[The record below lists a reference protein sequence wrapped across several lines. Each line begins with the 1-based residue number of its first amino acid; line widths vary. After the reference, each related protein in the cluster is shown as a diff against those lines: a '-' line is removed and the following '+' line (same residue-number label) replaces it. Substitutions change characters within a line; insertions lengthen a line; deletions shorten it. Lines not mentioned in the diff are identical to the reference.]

1 VTDPFVV
8 DTSIAIAWVHPDQS
22 TDLSNRLIDAVG
34 QGAVLHVPSLWF
46 LEMANVL
53 TVLVRRKKL
62 AEAERITALDRLGRL
77 NLQVDHESAAIA
89 FTSLSA
95 LARQHELTV
104 YDAVYLELAIR
115 KSLPLA
121 SKDAQLQITARKCG
135 VKVL

>member
-1 VTDPFVV
+1 VTAPFIV

-22 TDLSNRLIDAVG
+22 TELSDRLIDAVG

-62 AEAERITALDRLGRL
+62 TETERVTALDRLGRL

-89 FTSLSA
+89 FTRLSA
-95 LARQHELTV
+95 LAGQHGLTI

-121 SKDAQLQITARKCG
+121 SKDAQLQTVARKCG